1 MKSDEDLTR
10 LEESIAHLTLA
21 NEELSGEL
29 EKQWKRIEALE
40 RKSQP
45 PPQRPNAFTRS
56 FAGARSSS
64 SWMTTTSLGSIL

>member
-40 RKSQP
+40 RKLAHFQARYQELEELVGTPVENTKP
-45 PPQRPNAFTRS
+45 PHY
-56 FAGARSSS
+56 
-64 SWMTTTSLGSIL
+64 